1 MLKKNIGSKRS
12 FSKAVLIGTAA
23 VALAT
28 VGYFAVLSS
37 MPVNSTHPVFG
48 APSNHYIKAIS
59 SKNGPIFVTTS
70 TKGAKKS
77 MEPTYKPTITARVGE
92 IVSLHIINEDHEKH
106 NLNLDEFN
114 VHTNDIGYFGTQT
127 ITFVANKAG
136 QFYFHCTL
144 HPEMT
149 GSITIE

>member
-28 VGYFAVLSS
+28 VGYFAALSS

-48 APSNHYIKAIS
+48 APANHYIKAIS

-77 MEPTYKPTITARVGE
+77 IEPTITVRVGE
-92 IVSLHIINEDHEKH
+92 IVSLHIINEDREKH
-106 NLNLDEFN
+106 NLNLYEFN

>member
-1 MLKKNIGSKRS
+1 MKKSTYSSRAFRKILLPG
-12 FSKAVLIGTAA
+12 LAA
-23 VALAT
+23 VILVV
-28 VGYFAVLSS
+28 VGYFAVVSTI
-37 MPVNSTHPVFG
+37 PVNSTHPVFG
-48 APSNHYIKAIS
+48 APSNHYIKVID

-70 TKGAKKS
+70 TKGAKKNI
-77 MEPTYKPTITARVGE
+77 EPTYKPIIHARVGE
-92 IVSLHIINEDHEKH
+92 LISLHIINEVHDKH

-114 VHTNDIGYFGTQT
+114 VHTNDIGYFGTQS
-127 ITFVANKAG
+127 ITFVADKAG